1 MKKVVVIGGGVMGLD
16 IAQVFAKANFD
27 VVIRDI
33 SDEVIHNAEARLN
46 KALDKQIN
54 KGKLNELGKKALI
67 DKIIFTTE
75 LTLAADADL
84 VVEAAVENLE
94 IKKQVFAQLDTI
106 CKTSTIFA
114 SNTSSISISAIAA
127 ATKRPD
133 KFIGIHFFNPAAV
146 MKLVEVIRGAN
157 TSDETFDTVFKL
169 VKAIGKE
176 PVSVHEAPGFVVNK
190 ILVPMINEACDLVY
204 TGVASI
210 EGVDT
215 AMKLGAN
222 HPMGPLALADLIGL
236 DICLAAMDTLYS
248 ETHDSKYRASLL
260 LRKMVRAGWLGRKTG
275 KGFYDYSK

>member
-1 MKKVVVIGGGVMGLD
+1 MKKVVVNGGGVMGLD

-106 CKTSTIFA
+106 CKPSTIFA

-133 KFIGIHFFNPAAV
+133 KFIGIHFFNPA
-146 MKLVEVIRGAN
+146 K
-157 TSDETFDTVFKL
+157 SDR
-169 VKAIGKE
+169 
-176 PVSVHEAPGFVVNK
+176 SHVV
-190 ILVPMINEACDLVY
+190 L
-204 TGVASI
+204 
-210 EGVDT
+210 
-215 AMKLGAN
+215 
-222 HPMGPLALADLIGL
+222 
-236 DICLAAMDTLYS
+236 
-248 ETHDSKYRASLL
+248 
-260 LRKMVRAGWLGRKTG
+260 
-275 KGFYDYSK
+275 

>member
-1 MKKVVVIGGGVMGLD
+1 MKKVVVNGGGVMGLD

-106 CKTSTIFA
+106 CKPSTIL
-114 SNTSSISISAIAA
+114 
-127 ATKRPD
+127 P
-133 KFIGIHFFNPAAV
+133 P
-146 MKLVEVIRGAN
+146 
-157 TSDETFDTVFKL
+157 
-169 VKAIGKE
+169 
-176 PVSVHEAPGFVVNK
+176 
-190 ILVPMINEACDLVY
+190 
-204 TGVASI
+204 
-210 EGVDT
+210 
-215 AMKLGAN
+215 
-222 HPMGPLALADLIGL
+222 
-236 DICLAAMDTLYS
+236 TL
-248 ETHDSKYRASLL
+248 HLSLF
-260 LRKMVRAGWLGRKTG
+260 RR
-275 KGFYDYSK
+275 